1 MLCFDKSFAN
11 TAGTS
16 VGLTQWF
23 LPWQHIQIT
32 YGLLKIHRCLG
43 LTPTDTES
51 WGVEWGLDMD
61 CLQSLTHKRFCRH
74 VGLRISDLI
83 HYLIK
88 NLKISYIPKEQLK
101 EAKSL
106 HKSYSESFEIKVEL
120 VSSLKSCRLGYPNIQ
135 IWLSDNE
142 KARNKKSLEHGTK
155 WNYEKPSVKCCG
167 VWKDLFFL
175 IDIFVIENRVMEI
188 ATYFNLSAFPSDKNK
203 IKGKGITLQMYL
215 DLILFLQVRQIWGH

>member
-16 VGLTQWF
+16 VWLTQWF
-23 LPWQHIQIT
+23 LTLAAHSNHLWTFKNTQMLGSNSYRYWIMGSGVGAGH
-32 YGLLKIHRCLG
+32 GLFIK
-43 LTPTDTES
+43 P
-51 WGVEWGLDMD
+51 
-61 CLQSLTHKRFCRH
+61 HKCFYRH

-83 HYLIK
+83 HYLAK
-88 NLKISYIPKEQLK
+88 NLRISYLLKEQLK

-106 HKSYSESFEIKVEL
+106 HKSYSESLEIKVEL
-120 VSSLKSCRLGYPNIQ
+120 MSSLRSCCLGYPNIQ
-135 IWLSDNE
+135 IWPSDNE
-142 KARNKKSLEHGTK
+142 KARNKKPLEHGTK

-188 ATYFNLSAFPSDKNK
+188 AAYFNLSAFPSDKNK

-215 DLILFLQVRQIWGH
+215 DLILFLQDRQIWGH